1 MKKIFLSLILIAP
14 LVSSNEYHESL
25 MKMTSEEKRNFWT
38 NFMKIN
44 NEDCTPT
51 TIKFLA
57 VTKYDNGS
65 QWSIGCRTSKQS
77 NKDGLWV
84 NLKPDGTSKIMEC
97 KYLEQ
102 MGGTC

>member
-1 MKKIFLSLILIAP
+1 MKKLLLLILISP
-14 LVSSNEYHESL
+14 LIHSNEYHESL
-25 MKMTSEEKRNFWT
+25 MKMTSKEQRNFWT
-38 NFMKIN
+38 NFMKIS

-57 VTKYDNGS
+57 VTNYDGGS
-65 QWSIGCRTSKQS
+65 QWSIGCRTSKPS

-97 KYLEQ
+97 KFLEDL
-102 MGGTC
+102 GGTC